1 MSFRPSAPRTCV
13 RPSSPVHLYIKRHVS
28 RSTSKPSRNNGGRP
42 SRKQRGPPGPHA
54 YHKCVVLHGGW
65 GWGFACIWAFWWSP
79 DACMDRVT
87 FLHECLLTTFTVERG
102 ADSHV
107 YNVGSLSMYR
117 LLEYKTM
124 GFDVSPLNRPSSTR
138 FSNMRRLV
146 RSSCTQAISVHIQ
159 RLGRGFL

>member
-1 MSFRPSAPRTCV
+1 VSFRPSAPRTCV

-42 SRKQRGPPGPHA
+42 SRKQRGPPGTRISQICFVA
-54 YHKCVVLHGGW
+54 RGG
-65 GWGFACIWAFWWSP
+65 GGGGMVFLVEP
-79 DACMDRVT
+79 RCMVRVT
-87 FLHECLLTTFTVERG
+87 CLHECLLTTFTVERG

-107 YNVGSLSMYR
+107 YNVGSSSMYR

-124 GFDVSPLNRPSSTR
+124 GFAVSPLNRPSSTR

>member
-13 RPSSPVHLYIKRHVS
+13 RPSSPVHLYIKKHVS
-28 RSTSKPSRNNGGRP
+28 RSTSKPSR
-42 SRKQRGPPGPHA
+42 KQRGPPVAKTSGAARHTRISQMC
-54 YHKCVVLHGGW
+54 CVAGGW
-65 GWGFACIWAFWWSP
+65 GWGAWFFFVEP
-79 DACMDRVT
+79 RCMVRVT

-107 YNVGSLSMYR
+107 YNVGSSSMYR

-124 GFDVSPLNRPSSTR
+124 GFAVSPLNRPSSTR